1 MSDIV
6 KKYQHY
12 FAESTRLQELVNEQA
27 AYIAELEEAV
37 LALSEDYFDSDEASR
52 ASRANVKKAT
62 KVLGAESP
70 ATKALAKTHAAIVKS
85 PRAYGISDAELD
97 RRGVDIFGGFDD
109 NPGPKP
115 TLTPIAPKAVDGY
128 DVERAYSGKEKGI
141 NLGSIGKAAKA
152 IEAIKGKAKGKKG

>member
-12 FAESTRLQELVNEQA
+12 FTESVRLQELVNEQA

-62 KVLGAESP
+62 KVLGAKSP
-70 ATKALAKTHAAIVKS
+70 AAKAVAQTHAAIVKS
-85 PRAYGISDAELD
+85 PRAYGIADRELD
-97 RRGVDIFGGFDD
+97 RQAGDGDQEFGS
-109 NPGPKP
+109 KP
-115 TLTPIAPKAVDGY
+115 TLTPITPKAWDGY
-128 DVERAYSGKEKGI
+128 DAERLYSGKEKGI
-141 NLGSIGKAAKA
+141 NLGSIDKAAKA

>member
-12 FAESTRLQELVNEQA
+12 FAESTRLQEMVNEQA

-70 ATKALAKTHAAIVKS
+70 ATKALAQTHAAIVKS
-85 PRAYGISDAELD
+85 PRAYGISDDELG
-97 RRGVDIFGGFDD
+97 RREGDEFDVLGR
-109 NPGPKP
+109 PFTGKP
-115 TLTPIAPKAVDGY
+115 TLTPITPKDMDGY
-128 DVERAYSGKEKGI
+128 DAEFGGKEKGV

-152 IEAIKGKAKGKKG
+152 IKATKGKKG

>member
-1 MSDIV
+1 MKDIV
-6 KKYQHY
+6 EKYQY
-12 FAESTRLQELVNEQA
+12 YMTEAARLQELVNEQA
-27 AYIAELEEAV
+27 AYIEELEEAV

-70 ATKALAKTHAAIVKS
+70 AAKAVAQTHAAIVKS
-85 PRAYGISDAELD
+85 PRAYGIADRELD
-97 RRGVDIFGGFDD
+97 RQAGDLDQAGS
-109 NPGPKP
+109 KP
-115 TLTPIAPKAVDGY
+115 TLTPITSKAWDGY
-128 DVERAYSGKEKGI
+128 DAQFGGKEKGI

>member
-27 AYIAELEEAV
+27 AYIAELEEA
-37 LALSEDYFDSDEASR
+37 LAALSEDYFDSDEASR

-70 ATKALAKTHAAIVKS
+70 AAKAVAQTHAAIVKS
-85 PRAYGISDAELD
+85 PRAYGIADRELD
-97 RRGVDIFGGFDD
+97 RRAGDIFGGFDD

-115 TLTPIAPKAVDGY
+115 TLTPITPKAYDGY
-128 DVERAYSGKEKGI
+128 DADRVYSGKEKGI
-141 NLGSIGKAAKA
+141 NLGSIDKAAKA
-152 IEAIKGKAKGKKG
+152 IQAIKGKAKSKR

>member
-12 FAESTRLQELVNEQA
+12 FAESTRLQEMVNEQA

-70 ATKALAKTHAAIVKS
+70 AAKAVAKTHAAIVKS
-85 PRAYGISDAELD
+85 PRAYGISDDELD

-115 TLTPIAPKAVDGY
+115 TLTPIKPKAYDGY
-128 DVERAYSGKEKGI
+128 DAQFGGKEKGI